1 MSVMVLLL
9 VCMIYENQDDDSF
22 KNSGIQESDTFYI
35 YMRNTLN
42 SILYWPNSV
51 QKFKNSGIEEF
62 RNLRIQPNA
71 VLMLAQH
78 LQCKYSI

>member
-35 YMRNTLN
+35 YILCNMRNTLN
-42 SILYWPNSV
+42 SIL
-51 QKFKNSGIEEF
+51 K
-62 RNLRIQPNA
+62 
-71 VLMLAQH
+71 LAQF
-78 LQCKYSI
+78 CSKI